1 MLIETST
8 SSGPQKAPNYWEP
21 SCMPIFFL
29 TFLLDFNPNFGQNLQ
44 DMPTIF
50 PWITFSQWAKEFQTD
65 ILHLDVAGSSY
76 IILNTYE
83 AANDL
88 LDKRSSIYSSRPP
101 FAMHELM
108 GLENCLKFAISWN
121 RDFVLMPY
129 GEDWNSHRKLFHQEF
144 HPVRSESLHRLHGK
158 KALGIFLNSLLH
170 SPQDWKDQIRH
181 MVGSIILG
189 VAYGIRVQSQDDP
202 NIKAIEK
209 MNLVVNE
216 AVLPT
221 KFLVN
226 VIPMLKYVPSW
237 FPGASFKRKAK
248 AWNGIFSAT
257 IKPPFLRTK
266 NAMINGTA
274 DDCFSLRCLKDV
286 SDPDPRP
293 DYLSKEEEIIMETAG
308 TMYEGGA
315 DSGTIALETFM
326 LTILCFPHVQ
336 REAQAELDRV
346 VGRERL
352 PEHIDREL
360 LPYVTA
366 VMYECFRPGV
376 AHRVDA
382 DDTYK
387 GYHIPKNST
396 VLPNMWAMLHDPNVY
411 GSDADTFEP
420 KRWLLKISD
429 DQGITG
435 EWKLNPD
442 MRDPLVVTFG
452 FGRRVNHR
460 ACPGKHLAI
469 STFWTGIASILH
481 LFNVTPAIDE
491 DSNKPIQPK
500 VEYSN
505 LGLFNFAPVT
515 T

>member
-1 MLIETST
+1 MLGLTLIAAAFILTLV
-8 SSGPQKAPNYWEP
+8 SSIWRQRSSKPPLPPGPRKL
-21 SCMPIFFL
+21 PIL
-29 TFLLDFNPNFGQNLQ
+29 GNLLD
-44 DMPTIF
+44 MPAMF

-65 ILHLDVAGSSY
+65 ILHLNVAGSSY

-83 AANDL
+83 GANDL
-88 LDKRSSIYSSRPP
+88 LDKRSSIYSSRSVVCSI
-101 FAMHELM
+101 LN
-108 GLENCLKFAISWN
+108 LLWN
-121 RDFVLMPY
+121 RDFALMPY
-129 GEDWNSHRKLFHQEF
+129 GEDWNSHRKLIHQEF
-144 HPVRSESLHRLHGK
+144 RPVRSESLHRLHGK

-189 VAYGIRVQSQDDP
+189 VVYGIRVQSQDDP

-266 NAMINGTA
+266 NAM
-274 DDCFSLRCLKDV
+274 V
-286 SDPDPRP
+286 DPRP

-308 TMYEGGA
+308 TMFEGGA
-315 DSGTIALETFM
+315 DTGTITLETFM
-326 LTILCFPHVQ
+326 LAILCFPHVQ

-352 PEHIDREL
+352 PEHADREL

-366 VMYECFRPGV
+366 IIGKFAHSYVIYQPIGV
-376 AHRVDA
+376 AHRVDT

-396 VLPNMWAMLHDPNVY
+396 VLPNVWAMLHDPNVY
-411 GSDADTFEP
+411 GSDTDTFEP

-452 FGRRVNHR
+452 FGRR

-481 LFNVTPAIDE
+481 LFNVTSAVDE

-500 VEYSN
+500 IEYSN
-505 LGLFNFAPVT
+505 LGLFNQPTPFKCTIKPRSEVHADLIRQALPNDMD
-515 T
+515 